1 MKYTLHE
8 NGWTVIV
15 DKDFDLKTATQ
26 EDADLIARLVATY
39 TVVVFPQQQL
49 PLDQELR
56 IINMFKNPETFSAKN
71 VKDYSHIERVV
82 IPNTE
87 GKIQRVTGEKDE
99 LGRPGL
105 FGHVSDLDWHCNQAA
120 NEWRKPVVWLYGE
133 RGTRGSRTSWIN
145 HIKAYNDLSDDDKN
159 YYKTIKTINGFKTA
173 KHGGYS
179 PESFGSEIDINY
191 HYTPNLVY
199 TNQAGQTG
207 LFFPFLQIH
216 QIVGMD
222 EEQSK
227 AFISKLRSHV
237 EQEKYIYHHEW
248 QDGDVVISDQW
259 LGIHKRWA
267 FDAIETRVLHR
278 ATFEYQDQDYT
289 KI

>member
-1 MKYTLHE
+1 MKYTLHK

-15 DKDFDLKTATQ
+15 DENFDLSKATQ
-26 EDADLIARLVATY
+26 EDANLIARLVATH
-39 TVVVFPQQQL
+39 TVVVFTRQNL
-49 PLDQELR
+49 TLDQELR
-56 IINMFKNPETFSAKN
+56 IVNLFKNPEILSGKN
-71 VKDYSHIERVV
+71 VRDSSALERIV
-82 IPNTE
+82 IPE
-87 GKIQRVTGEKDE
+87 SDGKLVRVTGEKDE

-120 NEWRKPVVWLYGE
+120 NEWRKPIVWLYGQ

-145 HIKAYNDLSDDDKN
+145 YINAYNDLSQEQQN
-159 YYKTIKTINGFKTA
+159 YFKTIKMINGFKTIN
-173 KHGGYS
+173 HGGYT
-179 PESFGSEIDINY
+179 PESFGAEVDVNY
-191 HYTPNLVY
+191 QYTPNLIY
-199 TNQAGQTG
+199 TNQAGKTG

-227 AFISKLRSHV
+227 EFITDLRSQV
-237 EQEKYIYHHEW
+237 EQEKYTYHHDW

-259 LGIHKRWA
+259 FGVHKRWA
-267 FDAIETRVLHR
+267 FDAIENRVLHR
-278 ATFEYQDQDYT
+278 ATFEYPDQDY